1 MKVPFLFDPYIR
13 DDDELV
19 NMGFYNSD
27 LLYLDPIKLI
37 HEKYQGV
44 EDFYFC
50 L

>member
-1 MKVPFLFDPYIR
+1 
-13 DDDELV
+13 
-19 NMGFYNSD
+19 MGFYNSD